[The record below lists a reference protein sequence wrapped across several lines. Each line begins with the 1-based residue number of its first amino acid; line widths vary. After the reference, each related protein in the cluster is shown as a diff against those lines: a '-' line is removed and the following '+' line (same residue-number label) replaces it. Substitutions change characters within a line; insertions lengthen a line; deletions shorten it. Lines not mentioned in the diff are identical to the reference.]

1 MMNKIDAVIAAGIGE
16 VTAWYFIYL
25 LGQPGAIEK
34 LGVFGGILWSL
45 AVIFPILAV
54 CGLWVASL
62 IGKKYLS
69 IYQLAKFLLI
79 GAIATIFD
87 LGILALFIQFSG
99 ITAGIYFII
108 FKAASFI
115 IATVLKYV
123 PDKLWAFKKSSTSNV
138 AKEFIQFFVVTFI
151 GLGINVLVASFIVN
165 QIGPQ
170 WGLPDKLWANLGGIG
185 AVLVTFAWNFAGYK
199 FFVFKK

>member
-1 MMNKIDAVIAAGIGE
+1 MNRTDAIIAAAIGE

-34 LGVFGGILWSL
+34 LGGLGTALWLLAIIFPVL
-45 AVIFPILAV
+45 AVL
-54 CGLWVASL
+54 GLWIASL
-62 IGKKYLS
+62 IGKRILS

-79 GAIATIFD
+79 GVVATIFD

-99 ITAGIYFII
+99 ITGGIYFRI
-108 FKAASFI
+108 FKSVSFI
-115 IATVLKYV
+115 IATGLKYV
-123 PDKLWAFKKSSTSNV
+123 PDKLWAFKKHGSAGI
-138 AKEFIQFFVVTFI
+138 AKEFTQFFVVTLI
-151 GLGINVLVASFIVN
+151 GLGINVYIASLIVD

-170 WGLPDKLWANLGGIG
+170 FGLPAKLWANLAGIG
-185 AVLVTFAWNFAGYK
+185 AVLATFVWNFIGYK